1 MKCEFVRGA
10 WRALPLPAWRAFLL
24 QRHIDRCPGCQA
36 RALGLEAV
44 RRLGVNPEDLTGEPP
59 LRPFARGTR
68 PFGPAAPAPAWR
80 YAFALLAIVAILG
93 TAAWLSRFVPQDPL
107 PRGTVTVLAQEAGP
121 PAFAVLE
128 ARIGDGPARPI
139 VFSPGKAGMTIVW
152 FDKAVP

>member
-24 QRHIDRCPGCQA
+24 ERHIDRCPGCQA

-44 RRLGVNPEDLTGEPP
+44 RRLGVVPENLAGEPP
-59 LRPFARGTR
+59 LRPFAGGTR
-68 PFGPAAPAPAWR
+68 RSGSAAPAPAWR
-80 YAFALLAIVAILG
+80 YAFALFAAVAILG
-93 TAAWLSRFVPQDPL
+93 TAAWLSRLVPQGRL
-107 PRGTVTVLAQEAGP
+107 PRGTVTVLVEDAGA

-128 ARIGDGPARPI
+128 ARIGDGSARPV

-152 FDKAVP
+152 FERTPL